1 MPALDNSGRAI
12 SFFEFWPMW
21 LIYVP
26 VASQWALLSIRY
38 RSLSLPLI
46 ANPGVPLSGMV
57 GVSKS
62 AVFDLAGKHAR
73 QWILPWILIDVDETP
88 IEEQLATARV
98 SLIAAGL
105 GYPVDGKPN
114 TGSRGAGV
122 TLDPNV
128 NDVRASSR
136 GLPVG
141 GFILSS

>member
-26 VASQWALLSIRY
+26 VAIQWALLSSRY

-46 ANPGVPLSGMV
+46 AKPGVPLSGMV

-62 AVFDLAGKHAR
+62 AVSDLAGKHTR

-88 IEEQLATARV
+88 IEEQ
-98 SLIAAGL
+98 
-105 GYPVDGKPN
+105 
-114 TGSRGAGV
+114 
-122 TLDPNV
+122 
-128 NDVRASSR
+128 
-136 GLPVG
+136 
-141 GFILSS
+141 